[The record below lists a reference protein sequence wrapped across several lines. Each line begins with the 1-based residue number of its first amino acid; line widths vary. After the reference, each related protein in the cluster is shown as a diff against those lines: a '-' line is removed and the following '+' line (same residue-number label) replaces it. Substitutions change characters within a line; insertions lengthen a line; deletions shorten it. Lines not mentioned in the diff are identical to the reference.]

1 LNKRTLKIKLWIA
14 PLSTVSIEV
23 MAEIPVSEPGA
34 ILLRFAEVEES
45 LVLSELCLRSKA
57 VWGYDL
63 DFLRACR
70 AELTLTPADFE
81 CSQVQVAE
89 TEGKIVGIAQ
99 IKIEG
104 KVAALEKLFVEPENL
119 GSEVGRLL
127 YRWAT
132 AAALQEGATVLT
144 IESDPGAAPFY
155 RRMGAID
162 NGLVPSGSIPGRMLP
177 KLRAELS

>member
-1 LNKRTLKIKLWIA
+1 MPENLL
-14 PLSTVSIEV
+14 PD
-23 MAEIPVSEPGA
+23 PGM
-34 ILLRFAEVEES
+34 ILLRYAEVEES

-63 DFLRACR
+63 EFLRACR
-70 AELTLTPADFE
+70 TELNFTQADFE

-89 TEGKIVGIAQ
+89 TEGRIVGIAQ
-99 IKIEG
+99 IRIECKI
-104 KVAALEKLFVEPENL
+104 AALEKLFVEPEHI
-119 GSEVGRLL
+119 GSGVGWLL

-132 AAALQEGATVLT
+132 TAARQEGATLLT
-144 IESDPGAAPFY
+144 IEADPGTAPFY

-162 NGLVPSGSIPGRMLP
+162 DGLVPSRSIPGRMLP